1 MLGAIL
7 KSAGLTA
14 GTALDGPSSLA
25 ARRHT
30 TWASVPAATG
40 CSLTAKAALP
50 ALRTKSWRLAFSLVL
65 SWNVSAC
72 SFGLLVLVLPSR
84 SSELK
89 LPPLDSPSTA
99 QRQPSCLFWTFP
111 SLSKIAPVPFPVPHM
126 TYFWTSLSSWEPLL
140 WRCSSLTLY
149 KCSAQKGKSYYG
161 LAVQSHAS
169 NSSLSPSSLETVEPI
184 SAVYLS
190 IRILVITSC
199 HSFFSWPPLVAC
211 GILVPCPGIKA
222 VPPALGVQSLNHWT
236 TREVPCLLLILSLLF
251 TKISKSVFSPF
262 PCDVELKP
270 DLSR

>member
-7 KSAGLTA
+7 KSAGLTP
-14 GTALDGPSSLA
+14 GTALDGLSSLA

-30 TWASVPAATG
+30 TWAAVPAATG

-50 ALRTKSWRLAFSLVL
+50 APRSKSWRLAFSLVL

-89 LPPLDSPSTA
+89 TPPLDSPSTA

-111 SLSKIAPVPFPVPHM
+111 SLSKIAPVPFLVPHM
-126 TYFWTSLSSWEPLL
+126 TYFWTSFSPWEPLF

-161 LAVQSHAS
+161 LAGQSHAS
-169 NSSLSPSSLETVEPI
+169 NSSVTFIPGDCRTHQRSLPQHKNSGDHFLSLI
-184 SAVYLS
+184 
-190 IRILVITSC
+190 
-199 HSFFSWPPLVAC
+199 FFWPPLVAC
-211 GILVPCPGIKA
+211 GILVSCPGIKA

-236 TREVPCLLLILSLLF
+236 SREVPCLLLILSLLF
-251 TKISKSVFSPF
+251 TKISKSVFFPF

>member
-7 KSAGLTA
+7 KSAGLTP
-14 GTALDGPSSLA
+14 GTALDGLSSLA
-25 ARRHT
+25 ARCHT
-30 TWASVPAATG
+30 TWAAVPAATG

-50 ALRTKSWRLAFSLVL
+50 APRSKSWRLAFSLVL

-89 LPPLDSPSTA
+89 PPPLDSPSTA

-126 TYFWTSLSSWEPLL
+126 TYFWTSLSSWEPLF

-161 LAVQSHAS
+161 LAGQSHAS
-169 NSSLSPSSLETVEPI
+169 NSSVTFIPGDCRTHQRSLPQHKNSGDHFLSLIFFLATSCSMWDLSSLPRDQSCAPCI
-184 SAVYLS
+184 GSAES
-190 IRILVITSC
+190 
-199 HSFFSWPPLVAC
+199 
-211 GILVPCPGIKA
+211 
-222 VPPALGVQSLNHWT
+222 
-236 TREVPCLLLILSLLF
+236 
-251 TKISKSVFSPF
+251 
-262 PCDVELKP
+262 
-270 DLSR
+270 